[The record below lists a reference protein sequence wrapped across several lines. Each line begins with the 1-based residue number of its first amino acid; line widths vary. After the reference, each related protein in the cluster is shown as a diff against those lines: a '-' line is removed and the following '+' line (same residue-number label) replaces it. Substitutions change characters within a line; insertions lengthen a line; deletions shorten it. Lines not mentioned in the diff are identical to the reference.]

1 MRKITL
7 MLIASLLS
15 FCSYG
20 QLALEEFETAWTGTP
35 AAPPGGWA
43 VYSEIGTITWVQTT
57 AGNTTTPAYLG
68 SHAAYLNR
76 ENVAP
81 SAPIPSNWLITK
93 AFNGPTNGQLE
104 FYSRLTV
111 LGDQGG
117 TYKIMIAVDN
127 PALPVQS
134 LTWVDLVAPMGELA
148 MNPTQTE
155 YVNKVFPV
163 PATYVGQQIR
173 IAFIMQGD
181 NMDRW
186 LIDNVRV
193 VSQCSPPS
201 TQSVSN
207 VTTSGA
213 NLNWVS
219 PNGVTTFEIENLPAA
234 NPPTGT
240 GITYNGLPPYAQ
252 GGLTENTPY
261 KFYVRSICS
270 DGGQSD
276 WIGPFFYNTAATGAI
291 CSNPLVI
298 PSTLPY
304 TTTNNTVNFADTYEG
319 IPGTGCNATGNYL
332 AGNDVVYSYTPT
344 TSGNIYISLSGTGG
358 NAGLFV
364 YANCTSIGVSCLAGV
379 TASATAAGVIPT
391 FAVTANTTY
400 YIVVSTNGT
409 PQTTPY
415 TLILQQVNCAAPT
428 GLTASGQTPTSAQLS
443 WAAGTATSWQIVVQT
458 PGSGLPTGA
467 GQTVTQNTNLPVSST
482 IGSSN
487 IQNFTEATNYE
498 YYVRADCGN
507 GTYSIW
513 TGPFA
518 FSTTQVP
525 VALEYNQNFDGPT
538 AHGFSINNGTQAN
551 KWYVGGATFNSPTN
565 SLYISNDNGITNAY
579 TITTASVVH
588 AFRDI
593 TIPAGT
599 GQISVS
605 FDVKAGG
612 QSATDYIR
620 AWLVPV
626 SFTPTPGTQIT
637 AANSGGVQV
646 GGNFHLYPTWTTVNN
661 TVNVSAITG
670 TRRLVFEW
678 RNDAFTGAQP
688 AGAIDNLNIK
698 VVTCPAPTAL
708 TMASATQSSATYTW
722 TAPAGTPPAGYDY
735 YYSQNSAAGPTATTT
750 PSGSVVGGTT
760 TTATISPLNPSE
772 TYYMWVRSSCGA
784 TDKSFWIGPV
794 AVVVPQIPATLNL
807 VQNFDSG
814 AHNFSLSNGT
824 QPNIWVVGSATSLS
838 PSNSLY
844 VTNDNG
850 ATNGYN
856 VNLASVVHAYRDI
869 TIPATAGEIS
879 VTFDYKTVG
888 EAGWDYIRVWM
899 VPTTFVPTTG
909 TQITAAAVG
918 SGDRIQL
925 GGNLQTTPNWTNISF
940 DTPVATY
947 QNQTRRLVFEWRN
960 DGVFGDQPAGAV
972 DNINVSVVTC
982 PKPANLTATNVTS
995 TNATLDWTEPGSAT
1009 NWEVVYMPATGAV
1022 APTATTTGTPVTGT
1036 SELTP
1041 AVGTFMPGTQYVFY
1055 VRSICGGTD
1064 GNSKWAG
1071 PFTFALKPAN
1081 DDCANATPVLTNPD
1095 LNCTNFV
1102 NGSILG
1108 ATASTETTT
1117 CGGTKDDDVWFTFV
1131 ATNTAHNINLNNVTG
1146 STTDLFHVVYSG
1158 NNCGALTQLYCS
1170 DPNNSVANNLVVGQ
1184 TYYIRVYSWTATA
1197 GQTSAFQVCI
1207 TTPPPP
1213 PANDDCAGAV
1223 TVPVNPTLVCS
1234 DTAAGTIYS
1243 ATASP
1248 EANTCGGT
1256 DDDDVWFKFVA
1267 TNATHR
1273 ISLLNITGGTTD
1285 LFHVLY
1291 SGTNCGALTQ
1301 LYCSDPND
1309 SWANNLTVGQTYY
1322 IRIYSWTATAGQTSA
1337 FNVCVGTPPPPPA
1350 NDECAGAI
1358 TAPVNPTMI
1367 CEDVVDGTVQSATAS
1382 PEANTCGNVNDDD
1395 DVWFEFVATGTAHII
1410 ELKNITGS
1418 TTDLYHAVYVG
1429 DVCGT
1434 LTQLYCSDPNY
1445 SLATGLTAGQTYKV
1459 RVWTNTATLN
1469 QTSAFQLCVSTPPP
1483 PPTNDECATAITV
1496 PVNQDS
1502 NCTLTATA
1510 SVYGATASPEANT
1523 CGNTNDDD
1531 DVWFKFTATHTT
1543 HLISLTNI
1551 IGSTTDLYHV
1561 LYSGTN
1567 CSTLTQVYCSDA
1579 NSSVAS
1585 GLIVGNEYKIRVY
1598 SNATTA
1604 QTTQFD
1610 VCIRIP
1616 NTPIVVNPNLYTVD
1630 QLVNEVLINSEC
1642 ALVSNITSVSQSNFG
1657 GATSISYFDANG
1669 ATFPFS
1675 YGVVLATSDAV
1686 LAQGPYTGTN
1696 TGGGALNW
1704 VGDADLNDIIVANN
1718 PAQVNGT
1725 QNATLLEFDF
1735 IPLTNKFTFDFLFAS
1750 AEYGTFQCTFS
1761 DAFAFILTDSDGN
1774 EQNLAVLPNT
1784 NIPVS
1789 VTNIRDSQYNTGCGS
1804 QNVQYFGQMNQTD
1817 PMAAAINFQGQT
1829 KPLTAEAD
1837 VIPNTSYHIKLVI
1850 ADYSDSLF
1858 NSAVFL
1864 GGGTFDIGEID
1875 MGGNLTVDNG
1885 TALCDTQSKT
1895 LDSGLVGDQYNYAWY
1910 KDGDLIPNA
1919 DQPTYEVTESGTYG
1933 VEVTI
1938 DNISCSY
1945 EGIVVVEFYTPVN
1958 ELTGDP
1964 VNLVQCDASGF
1975 STFDLTPNV
1984 NALLSLPTDPANF
1997 DVSIYLTEDDAN
2009 NAVNA
2014 IDPATYTAFANTTE
2028 DLQTLWTRTVYNVT
2042 TCVGIKSFDL
2052 VVQDLTPQYTIDSDF
2067 SICAGTSDTID
2078 VVITDTDPNP
2088 VTYTWT
2094 KDGNPLPDTTP
2105 SITVT
2110 EGGAYTVVLDR
2121 TGCSTSA
2128 TVNVVVTPIPVA
2140 DAPANVAI
2148 CGGYTLPALS
2158 PGNGY
2163 FTLANVPVNA
2173 GEIITSSQTL
2183 IVRAES
2189 GTTPNCTSE
2198 NTFTITITPNPVVAS
2213 PGDQIACD
2221 SYELPALVHS
2231 SNNYYT
2237 GPNGTGTML
2246 SEGDVITSTQL
2257 IYVYEETGGTPNCF
2271 GEESFTVTITPTP
2284 VVDTPGDVSVCDSY
2298 VLPALTTG
2306 NYYTGPG
2313 GTGNPL
2319 AAGDLISSSQQ
2330 IYVFA
2335 QNGNCSDEH
2344 MFTVTVTPTPVFSLG
2359 EPQSSCVASNIT
2371 INVSGAN
2378 FNLGDAT
2385 YEWSLEGAPL
2395 TGGSSIVA
2403 SGFGT
2408 YTLTVTVNNCTH
2420 SESVLVSQNTAQ
2432 IDLLIVD
2439 GCEGGEFMI
2448 EVTDIDGSFNID
2460 TATYSWTGPNGFT
2473 SAARKFAAPS
2483 SGEYFITITTPDG
2496 CIGEDSIVISDT
2508 SCDIQRGIS
2517 PNGDGY
2523 NDAFDLSTLNVK
2535 KLSIYNR
2542 YGQEVYTKNDYKNEW
2557 VGQTNKGDELPTG
2570 TYFYMIERSTGESTT
2585 GWIYINRQ
2593 N

>member
-20 QLALEEFETAWTGTP
+20 QLALEEFESAWTGTP

-57 AGNTTTPAYLG
+57 AGNTTTPAYAG
-68 SHAAYLNR
+68 AHAAYLNR

-93 AFNGPTNGQLE
+93 AFNGPSNGQLR
-104 FYSRLTV
+104 FFSRLTV
-111 LGDQGG
+111 AGDQGG
-117 TYKIMIAVDN
+117 TYKIMIAVDD
-127 PALPVQS
+127 PAVPVQN
-134 LTWVDLVAPMGELA
+134 LAWVDLVAPMGEVQ
-148 MNPTQTE
+148 MNPVQIE
-155 YVNKVFPV
+155 YAEKTFAV
-163 PATYVGQQIR
+163 PASYVGQQIR

-193 VSQCSPPS
+193 VSQCTPPV
-201 TQSVSN
+201 TLSVTN
-207 VTTSGA
+207 VTTVSAG
-213 NLNWVS
+213 LNWIS
-219 PNGVTTFEIENLPAA
+219 PTGVTTWEVENVLASA
-234 NPPTGT
+234 TPTGT
-240 GITYNGLPPYAQ
+240 GVTYSGAFPYPQ
-252 GGLTENTPY
+252 GGLTENTNY
-261 KFYVRSICS
+261 KFYVRSKCT
-270 DGGQSD
+270 DGGESD
-276 WIGPFFYNTAATGAI
+276 WVGPFYYTTAVTGGL
-291 CSNPLVI
+291 CSNPIVI
-298 PSTLPY
+298 PSALPY
-304 TTTNNTVNFADTYEG
+304 STTNNTVNFADIYEG

-332 AGNDVVYSYTPT
+332 AGNDVIYSYTPT

-364 YANCTSIGVSCLAGV
+364 YANCSAIGVNCINGV
-379 TASATAAGVIPT
+379 TASATAAGVLPS

-400 YIVVSTNGT
+400 YIVISTNGT

-428 GLTASGQTPTSAQLS
+428 GLAASGQTPTSAQLS
-443 WAAGTATSWQIVVQT
+443 WAAGTATSWQIAVQPAGT
-458 PGSGLPTGA
+458 GLPTGA
-467 GQTVTQNTNLPVSST
+467 GQTVTQNTNLLVNNTST
-482 IGSSN
+482 GIP
-487 IQNFTEATNYE
+487 FTEATNYE

-507 GTYSIW
+507 GTFSIW
-513 TGPFA
+513 AGPFA

-525 VALEYNQNFDGPT
+525 VSLEYNQNFDGPSP
-538 AHGFSINNGTQAN
+538 HGFSINNGSQAN
-551 KWYVGGATFNSPTN
+551 KWYVGPATFNSPSN

-579 TITTASVVH
+579 TISSTSVVH
-588 AFRDI
+588 AYRDI

-599 GQISVS
+599 SQISVS

-612 QSATDYIR
+612 QSSTDYIR

-626 SFTPTPGTQIT
+626 GFVPTPGTQIT

-646 GGNFHLYPTWTTVNN
+646 GGNFHLYPNWTTVNN
-661 TVNVSAITG
+661 TVNVAAITG
-670 TRRLVFEW
+670 SRRLVFEW
-678 RNDAFTGAQP
+678 RNDAFTGSQP
-688 AGAIDNLNIK
+688 AGAIDNLNVK

-722 TAPAGTPPAGYDY
+722 TAPTGTTPAGYDY
-735 YYSQNSAAGPTATTT
+735 YYSQNSAAGPTPTTT
-750 PSGSVVGGTT
+750 PSGSVTGGTT

-772 TYYMWVRSSCGA
+772 TYYMWVRSSCGP

-794 AVVVPQIPATLNL
+794 AVVVPQIPATLTL
-807 VQNFDSG
+807 TQNFDSG

-850 ATNGYN
+850 VTNGYN

-869 TIPATAGEIS
+869 TIPAGAGEIS
-879 VTFDYKTVG
+879 VTFDYKVVG
-888 EAGWDYIRVWM
+888 ESGWDYIRVWM

-918 SGDRIQL
+918 AGDRVQL
-925 GGNLQTTPNWTNISF
+925 GGNFSTTPNWTNASF
-940 DTPVATY
+940 DTPVANYAT
-947 QNQTRRLVFEWRN
+947 QTRRLVFEWRN
-960 DGVFGDQPAGAV
+960 DGIFGDQPAGAI
-972 DNINVSVVTC
+972 DNVNVSVVTC
-982 PKPANLTATNVTS
+982 PKPSNLTVTNVTN

-1009 NWEVVYMPATGAV
+1009 SWEVVHMPAAGAV
-1022 APTATTTGTPVTGT
+1022 APTDTTTGIPVNGN

-1041 AVGTFMPGTQYVFY
+1041 AAGTFVYGTQYVYY
-1055 VRSICGGTD
+1055 VRSLCGGAA

-1071 PFTFALKPAN
+1071 PFTFALKPVN
-1081 DDCANATPVLTNPD
+1081 DECATATPVLTNPA
-1095 LNCTNFV
+1095 LVCNNFGTG
-1102 NGSILG
+1102 NLTGG
-1108 ATASTETTT
+1108 TASTQTNS
-1117 CGGTKDDDVWFTFV
+1117 CGGTANEDVWFEFV
-1131 ATNTAHNINLNNVTG
+1131 ATHTAHVITLSNIVGNDTFLY
-1146 STTDLFHVVYSG
+1146 HAVYSG
-1158 NNCGALTQLYCS
+1158 DCTALTQVVCGTGNTS
-1170 DPNNSVANNLVVGQ
+1170 TANGLVVGQ
-1184 TYYIRVYSWTATA
+1184 TYKVRVWTWA
-1197 GQTSAFQVCI
+1197 GTTSAPASTTFQICI

-1213 PANDDCAGAV
+1213 PANDNCAGAV
-1223 TVPVNPTLVCS
+1223 TVPVNPTLVCT
-1234 DTAAGTIYS
+1234 DTAPGTIYS

-1256 DDDDVWFKFVA
+1256 DDDDVWFTFVA
-1267 TNATHR
+1267 TNTTHR

-1301 LYCSDPND
+1301 LYCSDPNE

-1322 IRIYSWTATAGQTSA
+1322 LRIYSWTATSGQTSA

-1367 CEDVVDGTVQSATAS
+1367 CEDVVNGTVQSATAS
-1382 PEANTCGNVNDDD
+1382 PEANTCGNTADED
-1395 DVWFEFVATGTAHII
+1395 DVWFEFTAVGPVHII

-1445 SLATGLTAGQTYKV
+1445 SLATGLTPGETYKV
-1459 RVWTNTATLN
+1459 RVWTNTTTLN
-1469 QTSAFQLCVSTPPP
+1469 QTTAFQLCVSTPPA

-1496 PVNQDS
+1496 PVNQNS

-1531 DVWFKFTATHTT
+1531 DVWFQFTATHTT
-1543 HLISLTNI
+1543 HLISLTNF
-1551 IGSTTDLYHV
+1551 IGSTTDMYHV
-1561 LYSGTN
+1561 LYSGDQ
-1567 CSTLTQVYCSDA
+1567 CGSLTQIYCSDN
-1579 NSSVAS
+1579 NSSMAT
-1585 GLIVGNEYKIRVY
+1585 GLIIGNTYKIRVY
-1598 SNATTA
+1598 SNAATT

-1610 VCIRIP
+1610 VCVRIP
-1616 NTPIVVNPNLYTVD
+1616 NSPIVVNPNLYTVD
-1630 QLVNEVLINSEC
+1630 QLVSEVLINSEC
-1642 ALVSNITSVSQSNFG
+1642 ALVSNVTSSSQANYG
-1657 GATSISYFDANG
+1657 GAPSIGYFDANG

-1696 TGGGALNW
+1696 TGGGS
-1704 VGDADLNDIIVANN
+1704 VGWLGDTDLNDIIVAND

-1725 QNATLLEFDF
+1725 QNATVLEFDF

-1750 AEYGTFQCTFS
+1750 SEYGTFQCTFS

-1789 VTNIRDSQYNTGCGS
+1789 VTNIRDGQYNTGCGS
-1804 QNVQYFGQMNQTD
+1804 QNVQYFGQMNQAD
-1817 PMAAAINFQGQT
+1817 PNAAAINFQGQT

-1837 VIPNTSYHIKLVI
+1837 VVPNTSYHIKLVI
-1850 ADYSDSLF
+1850 ADYSDALY

-1885 TALCDTQSKT
+1885 TALCDTQSST

-1910 KDGDLIPNA
+1910 KDGVLIPTA

-1945 EGIVVVEFYTPVN
+1945 EGVVVVEFYTPVN

-1964 VNLVQCDASGF
+1964 VNLVHCDASGF
-1975 STFDLTPNV
+1975 STFDLNPNV
-1984 NALLSLPTDPANF
+1984 ATLLSLPADPANF
-1997 DVSIYLTEDDAN
+1997 AVTIHLTEDDAN
-2009 NAVNA
+2009 NNVNA
-2014 IDPATYTAFANTTE
+2014 IDPATYAAFANTTAN
-2028 DLQTLWTRTVYNVT
+2028 LQTLWTRTVYNVT
-2042 TCVGIKSFDL
+2042 TCVGIKPFDL

-2067 SICAGTSDTID
+2067 SICDGTSDTID

-2094 KDGNPLPDTTP
+2094 KDGAPLPDTTP

-2110 EGGAYTVVLDR
+2110 EAGAYTVVLDR
-2121 TGCSTSA
+2121 TGCTTSS

-2140 DAPANVAI
+2140 DDPADVTI
-2148 CGGYTLPALS
+2148 CGEYILPALS
-2158 PGNGY
+2158 AGNGY
-2163 FTLANVPVNA
+2163 FTLTNVPVSA
-2173 GEIITSSQTL
+2173 GEPIVSTTTL

-2198 NTFTITITPNPVVAS
+2198 NTFTITINPNPEVSS
-2213 PGDQIACD
+2213 PGDQVVCD
-2221 SYELPALVHS
+2221 SYVLPTLEHAG
-2231 SNNYYT
+2231 NNYYT
-2237 GPNGTGTML
+2237 AANGGGTML
-2246 SEGDVITSTQL
+2246 SEGDAITTSQT
-2257 IYVYEETGGTPNCF
+2257 IYVYEETGTTPNCSA
-2271 GEESFTVTITPTP
+2271 EVSFTVTVNQTPI
-2284 VVDTPGDVSVCDSY
+2284 VDTPGDVSVCDSY

-2306 NYYTGPG
+2306 SYYTGPDG
-2313 GTGNPL
+2313 SGNMLTPGEVI
-2319 AAGDLISSSQQ
+2319 ASSQQ

-2335 QNGNCSDEH
+2335 QNGNCTDEH
-2344 MFTVTVTPTPVFSLG
+2344 LFTVTITPTPAFSLG
-2359 EPQSSCVASNIT
+2359 GPYVSCLASNIT

-2378 FNLGDAT
+2378 FNLGDAAYAWT
-2385 YEWSLEGAPL
+2385 LDGAPV
-2395 TGGSSIVA
+2395 TGDSSITG

-2408 YTLTVTVNNCTH
+2408 YTLTVTVNNCSH
-2420 SESVLVSQNTAQ
+2420 SESVVVSQNTDV
-2432 IDLLIVD
+2432 IELLIVD
-2439 GCEGGEFMI
+2439 GCEGGQYMI
-2448 EVTDIDGSFNID
+2448 EVTDVDGSFNID
-2460 TATYSWTGPNGFT
+2460 TATYSWTGPDGFT
-2473 SAARKFAAPS
+2473 SAAREFSAPA
-2483 SGEYFITITTPDG
+2483 SGEYFVRITTPDG
-2496 CIGEDSIVISDT
+2496 CIGEDSILVSDT
-2508 SCDIQRGIS
+2508 SCEIQRGIS
-2517 PNGDGY
+2517 PNNDGY
-2523 NDAFDLSTLNVK
+2523 NDEFDLSTLNVK
-2535 KLSIYNR
+2535 KLSIFNR
-2542 YGQEVYTKNDYKNEW
+2542 YGQEVYSKNDYKKEW
-2557 VGQTNKGDELPTG
+2557 IGQTNKGDELPTG
-2570 TYFYMIERSTGESTT
+2570 TYFYMIERSTGETTT

-2593 N
+2593 E